1 LSYRGVTAIYNGID
15 LSDYWEYI
23 TDIRRDAG
31 NEDDLITEDTPML
44 GEQLLRIS
52 RGAKV
57 IEVDFTIWSN
67 DRNKVK
73 RQLARIFRVE
83 SPKKL
88 IFSDEPDKYYLA
100 IKSGKIEM
108 REETL
113 KRSTGTITFYIEDG
127 VAHSTTYKRYD
138 NPTVSGDKIT
148 FEINNEGSEYAYPI
162 ITIKHNSENG
172 YIGVVNATSA
182 MEVGNKEEVDGVTAQ
197 KNVTLHK
204 NEGGDFS
211 DWTDGTKNY
220 ENTNKII
227 NAKMTSDKAFSG
239 RLGLISNQ
247 FATSGTAGAYQY
259 GAVKELP
266 LAETAKNWYIWARAW
281 FETGLMG
288 QTGAWCLSVIDEN
301 DHFIAGMA
309 IEKND
314 ASGNTAQIRFLLGD
328 GKGGSRVVQ
337 TINFTPSLWF
347 PPNPYGSEGRQENKN
362 ANMFDLLKEGD
373 TIKYY
378 WYGSSFRYSDAGI
391 RDVKAKKVQFFV
403 GQYAGRNT
411 TDRMVTHHYINYFLF
426 EKLHVDYWKDVP
438 NRYPMGSNVVLSSE
452 DVSITMD
459 GLDREMD
466 FVYGSNF
473 VEIPPGKSTLE
484 VYTSSWCKKPPT
496 VTVEF
501 EERWL

>member
-1 LSYRGVTAIYNGID
+1 MSYRGVKVIYNNID
-15 LSDYWEYI
+15 LSEYWEYV
-23 TDIRRDAG
+23 TDIHRDAG
-31 NEDDLITEDTPML
+31 NEDNLITEDTPML

-57 IEVDFTIWSN
+57 IDVDFTIWSD

-73 RQLARIFRVE
+73 RQLAKIFRVD

-88 IFSDEPDKYYLA
+88 IFSDEPDKYYWA
-100 IKSGKIEM
+100 VKTGKIEM
-108 REETL
+108 REDIL
-113 KRSTGTITFYIEDG
+113 KRSTGTIRFYVEDG

-138 NPTVSGDKIT
+138 NPVISGNKMT
-148 FEINNEGSEYAYPI
+148 FEIENNGSENAYPI
-162 ITIKHNSENG
+162 IKIKHNSENG
-172 YIGVVNATSA
+172 YIGVVNSTGAL
-182 MEVGNKEEVDGVTAQ
+182 EVGNKQEVDGEMAQ
-197 KNVTLHK
+197 KNVMLHR
-204 NEGGDFS
+204 NVGGDFS
-211 DWTDGTKNY
+211 EWVDGTKNY
-220 ENTNKII
+220 ENPTKII
-227 NAKMTSDKAFSG
+227 NTQMTSDKAWGG
-239 RLGLISNQ
+239 RLGVLPNP
-247 FATSGTAGAYQY
+247 FATSGTAGAIQY

-309 IEKND
+309 IEKTD

-328 GKGGSRVVQ
+328 GKGGSRVMQ
-337 TINFTPSLWF
+337 TINFTPCLWF

-411 TDRMVTHHYINYFLF
+411 TDRMVSMHSLNHFQI

-452 DVSITMD
+452 DVSINVD

-466 FVYGSNF
+466 FVYGSKF

-484 VYTSSWCKKPPT
+484 VYTSDWCKKPPT

>member
-1 LSYRGVTAIYNGID
+1 MSYRGVTAVYNGVD

-31 NEDDLITEDTPML
+31 NEDSLITEDTPML

-73 RQLARIFRVE
+73 RQLARIFRVD

-88 IFSDEPDKYYLA
+88 IFSDESDKYYLA
-100 IKSGKIEM
+100 VKSGKIEM

-113 KRSTGTITFYIEDG
+113 KRSTGTITFYVEDG

-172 YIGVVNATSA
+172 YIGVVNTTSA

-411 TDRMVTHHYINYFLF
+411 TDRMVTHHYINYFSF

-438 NRYPMGSNVVLSSE
+438 NRYPMGATIVLSSE
-452 DVSITMD
+452 DVSITMN
-459 GLDREMD
+459 GLDRQMD

-484 VYTSSWCKKPPT
+484 IYTSSWCKKAPT